1 MRIAIL
7 LFCGAFAFGQDA
19 SSAPGTPSLPPT
31 NSVPE
36 QVVVGNDTRG
46 VFYLELDVLSNTGRI
61 DFGPYFEGKLNEVRK
76 NWFSLIPASDQMKK
90 GKVAIQFNIAK
101 DGEVADMRILA
112 PARGAGDISL
122 DRYAWRSITASNPFP
137 SLPKEFPG
145 PYLGLRVIYYYNPD
159 RRDLDDLA
167 KNIVL
172 TPADKNEGTPISS
185 APSKSGVGVTIS
197 SLGDS
202 TIPSGGSR
210 VIMVTVTGTK
220 KKGVKWS
227 ISGLDCAN
235 STCGEIG
242 TGTVALYIA
251 PSAPPNPSEVTLT
264 AVSKA
269 DPTAKASITFHIVQ
283 PAAQTSSKP

>member
-7 LFCGAFAFGQDA
+7 LFCGALAFGQDA
-19 SSAPGTPSLPPT
+19 SSAPGTPSQPPA

-36 QVVVGNDTRG
+36 QVVVANDTRG
-46 VFYLELDVLSNTGRI
+46 VFYLELDILSDTYRI
-61 DFGPYFEGKLNEVRK
+61 DFGSYFEGKLNEVRK

-101 DGEVADMRILA
+101 DGEVADMRIVA
-112 PARGAGDISL
+112 PSRDNL
-122 DRYAWRSITASNPFP
+122 DRYAWESITASNPFP
-137 SLPKEFPG
+137 SLPKEFRG

-159 RRDLDDLA
+159 KRDLDDLA
-167 KNIVL
+167 KNILL
-172 TPADKNEGTPISS
+172 TPADINEGTPISS

-197 SLGDS
+197 SLGGS
-202 TIPSGGSR
+202 TIPSGESR

>member
-19 SSAPGTPSLPPT
+19 SSAPGTPSQPPA

-36 QVVVGNDTRG
+36 QVVVANDTRG
-46 VFYLELDVLSNTGRI
+46 VFYMELDILSDTYRI
-61 DFGPYFEGKLNEVRK
+61 DFGPYFEGMLNEVRK
-76 NWFSLIPASDQMKK
+76 NWFSFIPASDQMKK

-101 DGEVADMRILA
+101 DGEVADMRIVA
-112 PARGAGDISL
+112 PSRDNL
-122 DRYAWRSITASNPFP
+122 DRYAWGSITASNPFP

-159 RRDLDDLA
+159 KRDLDSLA
-167 KNIVL
+167 KNILL
-172 TPADKNEGTPISS
+172 TPADINEGTPISS

-202 TIPSGGSR
+202 TIPSGESR

-235 STCGEIG
+235 SSCGEIG

-283 PAAQTSSKP
+283 PAAQTSSEP